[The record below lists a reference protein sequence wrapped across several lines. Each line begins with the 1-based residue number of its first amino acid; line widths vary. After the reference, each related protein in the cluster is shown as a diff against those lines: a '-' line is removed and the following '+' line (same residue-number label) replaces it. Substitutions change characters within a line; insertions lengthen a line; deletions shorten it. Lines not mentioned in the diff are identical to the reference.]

1 MAAMDSVT
9 VSELNRQTAKVLER
23 VKAGESVE
31 ISEYGRPVAHLTPA
45 APTTGVPLLDRLI
58 AQGRALPASN
68 PGPIPPTP
76 PRDESDEGVS
86 LSAALAQA
94 RDDERY

>member
-1 MAAMDSVT
+1 MESVT
-9 VSELNRQTAKVLER
+9 VSELNRQTARVLER

-31 ISEYGRPVAHLTPA
+31 ISEYGRLVARIMPA

-58 AQGRALPASN
+58 AQGRATPASN

-76 PRDESDEGVS
+76 PRGEADEDVS
-86 LSAALAQA
+86 LSAALAQM